1 MRKLRIGGLAAALLA
16 LGAGAQ
22 TATAAPVVRQAAG
35 ATAGDIQPAVDQ
47 FGNDLG
53 TLNGGGPPAP
63 SGRRQIVW
71 DGVPAERQSPAFMP
85 ENQFRNVGALFSTP
99 TLGAAFQVS
108 GAVNDFANLN
118 ATYATDFEAFSAPRV
133 FAPIGSTI
141 TDTTF
146 VVPGSTTAAQTNG
159 FGVVFSDV
167 DLAGSAS
174 LEFFDAAGGSL
185 GSFPVPPAGNSNA
198 TFSFL
203 GVSFNAGE
211 RAARVR
217 ITSGAAPLLATAS
230 PNDITQGGAADLVVM
245 DNFIFGEPQPVPAP
259 PPPPAADT
267 TRPTVALRG
276 APRAIRKRALLR
288 NGIRLRLTPNEAA
301 SFRVALLS
309 SVRNVRIAR
318 NELTLV
324 SRSLGRATGLRTVR
338 LRPARRLLRNTPRRF
353 RLQLVVQATDAA
365 GNTQTVRRTV
375 RVRR

>member
-22 TATAAPVVRQAAG
+22 AATAAPVVRQAAG
-35 ATAGDIQPAVDQ
+35 ATAADIQVAVDQ

-53 TLNGGGPPAP
+53 ALNGGGPPAP

-108 GAVNDFANLN
+108 GVADFANLN
-118 ATYATDFEAFSAPRV
+118 PTYATDFEAFSAPRV

-146 VVPGSTTAAQTNG
+146 VVPGSTTPAQTSG

-174 LEFFDAAGGSL
+174 LEFFDASGGSL

-211 RAARVR
+211 RIGRVR
-217 ITSGAAPLLATAS
+217 ITSGAAPVLATAS
-230 PNDITQGGAADLVVM
+230 PNDITQAGPADLVVM

-259 PPPPAADT
+259 PPPPADT
-267 TRPTVALRG
+267 TGPTVTLRG
-276 APRAIRKRALLR
+276 APQAIRKRALVR

-301 SFRVALLS
+301 SFRVALLG

-324 SRSLGRATGLRTVR
+324 SRTLGRASGERTLR

-365 GNTQTVRRTV
+365 GNTQTLRRTV

>member
-22 TATAAPVVRQAAG
+22 TASAAPVVRQAAG
-35 ATAGDIQPAVDQ
+35 ATAGDIQGAVDQ

-53 TLNGGGPPAP
+53 TANGGGPPAP
-63 SGRRQIVW
+63 SGRRQVVW

-85 ENQFRNVGALFSTP
+85 ENQFRNVGALFSMP

-133 FAPIGSTI
+133 FAPIGSTL

-146 VVPGSTTAAQTNG
+146 VVPGSTTAAQTTG

-174 LEFFDAAGGSL
+174 LEFFDASGGSL
-185 GSFPVPPAGNSNA
+185 GAFPVPAAGNSNA

-211 RAARVR
+211 RIGRVR

-230 PNDITQGGAADLVVM
+230 PNDVTQGGAADLVVM
-245 DNFIFGEPQPVPAP
+245 DNFIFGEPQPVPP
-259 PPPPAADT
+259 PPPPPPADT
-267 TRPTVALRG
+267 TRPTVTLRG
-276 APRAIRKRALLR
+276 APQSIRKRALLR

-301 SFRVALLS
+301 SFSVALLG

-318 NELTLV
+318 NELTLA
-324 SRSLGRATGLRTVR
+324 SRRLGEATGQRTLR
-338 LRPARRLLRNTPRRF
+338 LRPARRLLRSTPRRF

-365 GNTQTVRRTV
+365 GNTQTLRRTI

>member
-1 MRKLRIGGLAAALLA
+1 MKKLRIGALAAALLA

-35 ATAGDIQPAVDQ
+35 ASAGDIQAAVDQ
-47 FGNDLG
+47 FGNGLG
-53 TLNGGGPPAP
+53 VPNGGGPPAP

-71 DGVPAERQSPAFMP
+71 DGVPAERQSPAFMR

-99 TLGAAFQVS
+99 TLGSAFQVS
-108 GAVNDFANLN
+108 GVNDFANLN
-118 ATYATDFEAFSAPRV
+118 ATYATAFEAFSAPRV

-146 VVPGSTTAAQTNG
+146 VVPGSTTTAQASG
-159 FGVVFSDV
+159 FGVVFTDV
-167 DLAGSAS
+167 DVAGSAS
-174 LEFFDAAGGSL
+174 LEFFDASGASL
-185 GSFPVPPAGNSNA
+185 GSFPVPPAGNSDA

-211 RAARVR
+211 RIARAR

-230 PNDITQGGAADLVVM
+230 PNDITQAGPADLVVM
-245 DNFIFGEPQPVPAP
+245 DNFLFGEPQPVPP
-259 PPPPAADT
+259 PPPPPPADT
-267 TRPTVALRG
+267 TRPTVTLAG
-276 APRAIRKRALLR
+276 APQSIRKRALLR

-301 SFRVALLS
+301 SFRVALLG

-324 SRSLGRATGLRTVR
+324 SRTLGRASGQRTLR
-338 LRPARRLLRNTPRRF
+338 LRPARRLLRNTPGRF

-365 GNTQTVRRTV
+365 GNTQTLRRTV

>member
-35 ATAGDIQPAVDQ
+35 ATAGDIQAAVDQ
-47 FGNDLG
+47 FGTDLG

-108 GAVNDFANLN
+108 GAVNDFANLH

-174 LEFFDAAGGSL
+174 LEFFDATGGSL

-211 RAARVR
+211 RVGRVR

-230 PNDITQGGAADLVVM
+230 PNDITQAGAADLVVM
-245 DNFIFGEPQPVPAP
+245 DNFIFGEPQPVPP
-259 PPPPAADT
+259 PPPPPPADT
-267 TRPTVALRG
+267 TRPTVTLRG
-276 APRAIRKRALLR
+276 APQTIRKRALLR

-301 SFRVALLS
+301 SFRVALLG

-324 SRSLGRATGLRTVR
+324 SRTLRRASGERALR

-353 RLQLVVQATDAA
+353 RLQVVVQATDAA
-365 GNTQTVRRTV
+365 GNTQTLRRTV

>member
-1 MRKLRIGGLAAALLA
+1 MRRLRIGGLAAALLV

-35 ATAGDIQPAVDQ
+35 ATAGDIQAAVDQ
-47 FGNDLG
+47 FNNDLG
-53 TLNGGGPPAP
+53 TANGGGPPAA

-146 VVPGSTTAAQTNG
+146 VVPATTTPALTNG

-174 LEFFDAAGGSL
+174 LEFFDAAGASL
-185 GSFPVPPAGNSNA
+185 GSFAVPAAGNSNA

-211 RAARVR
+211 RIARAR

-230 PNDITQGGAADLVVM
+230 PNDITQTGPADLVVM
-245 DNFIFGEPQPVPAP
+245 DNFIFGEPQAVPAP
-259 PPPPAADT
+259 PPAPPADT
-267 TRPTVALRG
+267 TRPTVTLRG
-276 APRAIRKRALLR
+276 APQSIRKRALLR
-288 NGIRLRLTPNEAA
+288 SGIRLRLTPSEAA
-301 SFRVALLS
+301 SFRVALLG

-318 NELTLV
+318 NELTLA
-324 SRSLGRATGLRTVR
+324 SRSLGQAAGQRTVR

-365 GNTQTVRRTV
+365 GNAQTVRRTI
-375 RVRR
+375 RVAR